1 MIKKFK
7 EFIEKNELIKK
18 GDGVVVGLSGGPDS
32 VCLLHLLH
40 SIKEE
45 YDLKIVGAHINH
57 MIRGEEA
64 NKDEEYAKELCKSLG
79 LDFHSIRVDIEGLAK
94 KEGVSTETAGRD
106 VRYGF
111 FQKIRKEY
119 GYNKIATAHNA
130 NDQAETILMRIMRG
144 TGIEGLLG
152 IPVKRDGVFIRPILG
167 IERNDI
173 EEYCEKNKLNPRI
186 DKTNLETIYSRNRI
200 RLDILPYMKEHF
212 NEDIVNT
219 INRMSEILS
228 FDNDFINKEVEKEY
242 KEKCIEKEERI
253 IIKKELFLGDKA
265 IITRVIRKSL
275 TNVSK
280 SIYDFELKHINDVIS
295 LNNIGTNKRIDLP
308 NGIIAENIYGDI
320 EIKKKEALDKSFKK
334 EETEII
340 IEKKDIDKEELEY
353 LGYNFK
359 FQVLKDAKKL
369 KFNNNDLIKYF
380 DYDKLN
386 KCVILR
392 ARKNGDKIV
401 PFGMKGSKKL
411 KDIFINM
418 KVPKNQRDIT
428 PILQFDDNI
437 AWVVDV
443 KLSDI
448 FKVTKDTKTIL
459 KVICEKRG

>member
-1 MIKKFK
+1 
-7 EFIEKNELIKK
+7 
-18 GDGVVVGLSGGPDS
+18 
-32 VCLLHLLH
+32 
-40 SIKEE
+40 
-45 YDLKIVGAHINH
+45 
-57 MIRGEEA
+57 
-64 NKDEEYAKELCKSLG
+64 
-79 LDFHSIRVDIEGLAK
+79 
-94 KEGVSTETAGRD
+94 
-106 VRYGF
+106 
-111 FQKIRKEY
+111 
-119 GYNKIATAHNA
+119 
-130 NDQAETILMRIMRG
+130 
-144 TGIEGLLG
+144 
-152 IPVKRDGVFIRPILG
+152 
-167 IERNDI
+167 
-173 EEYCEKNKLNPRI
+173 
-186 DKTNLETIYSRNRI
+186 
-200 RLDILPYMKEHF
+200 
-212 NEDIVNT
+212 
-219 INRMSEILS
+219 
-228 FDNDFINKEVEKEY
+228 
-242 KEKCIEKEERI
+242 I

-418 KVPKNQRDIT
+418 KLPKNQRDIT